1 MKIKV
6 FANEPAHYVPN
17 ILFEDGIYKDR
28 QDYITQTK
36 KLVRQIEKDISSSKP
51 LFVTRSAEKAK

>member
-6 FANEPAHYVPN
+6 FTNEPAHYVPN

-51 LFVTRSAEKAK
+51 LFVTRSAKKAK